1 MKQLNH
7 KGFSMVELIIV
18 VAIMATLIAV
28 MAPQY
33 LKYVKE
39 SKINTDIEN
48 ADRIVTA
55 VSVAVA
61 DKSIPL
67 SFPAAGSTVTV
78 AEADIPN
85 IDGFPLSKVDSGY
98 TWVVTLGSDGIDSVT
113 LGGYEIWPDPDDAS
127 NGYRTCNFH

>member
-1 MKQLNH
+1 MKQLKNR
-7 KGFSMVELIIV
+7 GFSMVELIIV

-39 SKINTDIEN
+39 SRINTDIEN

-67 SFPAAGSTVTV
+67 TFPAPGSTITVT
-78 AEADIPN
+78 EADIPN
-85 IDGFPLSKVDSGY
+85 IDGFPKAKVDPSY
-98 TWVVTLGSDGIDSVT
+98 SWVVTLGSNGLDQIT
-113 LGGYEIWPDPDDAS
+113 LGGYEIWPDPDDAA
-127 NGYRTCNFH
+127 NGYRACNFH